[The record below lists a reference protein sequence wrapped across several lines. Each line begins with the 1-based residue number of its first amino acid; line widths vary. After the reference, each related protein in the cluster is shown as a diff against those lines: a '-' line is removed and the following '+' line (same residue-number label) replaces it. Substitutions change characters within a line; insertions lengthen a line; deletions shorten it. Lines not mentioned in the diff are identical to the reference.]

1 MENPAARDP
10 AADSREWWWVFDP
23 RQSLR
28 AAAALFFGLLAVA
41 FTVLIASLVG
51 RSLRQSLERHQGST
65 FETLAA
71 QMSER
76 LDRTIYER
84 YRTLEFT
91 ANLAPLRAVDTPGAD
106 RRRVLTALQDTTPDF
121 AWIGFV
127 DTTGRIVAATKGLLE
142 GSSAETRLWFRNAR
156 EQPYAGNPREAPE
169 IVVAG
174 SPADEGEH
182 APRFLDLAVPVT
194 GADGRFAGV
203 LAAQV
208 RWGWTRDAQL
218 SIVPEAA
225 RREQIGVTVYSASG
239 EVLTDSG
246 SSGWTR
252 PPDTPAIPDRRK
264 FRGNLIEPTTL
275 GTTYLTGFVR
285 SRGFREYRGLG
296 WVTAVRQ
303 PVERALAPATEMQHT
318 IARWGFAFTGLG
330 LIGAWLFAG
339 RISRRLRSVGT
350 AAGRVQSGDVLA
362 VLPSGRGEGE
372 LERMCGALGRMVEE
386 LRAKQT
392 SSPTAPPHAR
402 DGKS

>member
-1 MENPAARDP
+1 MPNPTPRPEA
-10 AADSREWWWVFDP
+10 AADREWWWVFDP

-28 AAAALFFGLLAVA
+28 AAAALFFGLAAVA
-41 FTVLIASLVG
+41 FTVLTATLAE
-51 RSLRQSLERHQGST
+51 RSLRQSLERHLGQN
-65 FETLAA
+65 FETLAV
-71 QMSER
+71 QMSDR

-91 ANLAPLRAVDTPGAD
+91 ANLAPLRAPATPAAD
-106 RRRVLTALQDTTPDF
+106 RRRVLAALQDTAPDF

-127 DTTGRIVAATKGLLE
+127 DTNGLVVAATQGRLE
-142 GSSAETRLWFRNAR
+142 GTSAAARPWFRQTR

-169 IVVAG
+169 IAAEG
-174 SPADEGEH
+174 SAADDDERT
-182 APRFLDLAVPVT
+182 PRFLDLAVPVT
-194 GADGRFAGV
+194 DTDGRFAGV

-208 RWGWTRDAQL
+208 RWGWARDAQL
-218 SIVPEAA
+218 AIVPEAA
-225 RREQIGVTVYSASG
+225 RRERLGVTVYSATG
-239 EVLTDSG
+239 EVLVDSG

-303 PVERALAPATEMQHT
+303 PEPQAFASATALRHT
-318 IARWGFAFTGLG
+318 IARWGFAFTAFGVA
-330 LIGAWLFAG
+330 GAWIYAG
-339 RISRRLRSVGT
+339 RISRRLRSIGT
-350 AAGRVQSGDVLA
+350 SASRIQSGDVLA

-372 LERMCGALGRMVEE
+372 IEFMCSALGRMVED
-386 LRAKQT
+386 LRAK
-392 SSPTAPPHAR
+392 
-402 DGKS
+402 KSAATKP